1 MPRHFEVQIFP
12 YSANQIYTLVG
23 DIERYPEFLPWCTAL
38 RVRRRDGNKITADM
52 SIGFKLVRETFTTE
66 VTLNPETLEI
76 HVTYINGPF
85 RYLTNHWKFRPA
97 GDQLADEGACEV
109 TFDIDFEFRSK
120 LLQTLIGAVFHEVIS
135 RMVKAF
141 QERAKQLY
149 GSSLL

>member
-1 MPRHFEVQIFP
+1 MPRHFEVQTFP
-12 YSANQIYTLVG
+12 YAADQIYTLVA

-38 RVRRRDGNKITADM
+38 RVRRRDGNKIIADM

-66 VTLNPETLEI
+66 VTLRPETREI

-85 RYLTNHWKFRPA
+85 RYLTNHWRFTSA
-97 GDQLADEGACEV
+97 GEGACEV

-149 GSSLL
+149 GPA

>member
-1 MPRHFEVQIFP
+1 MPRHFEVQTFP
-12 YSANQIYTLVG
+12 YTADQIYTLVA

-38 RVRRRDGNKITADM
+38 RVRRRDGNKIIADM

-66 VTLNPETLEI
+66 VTLNPEGREI

-85 RYLTNHWKFRPA
+85 RYLTNHWRFTSA
-97 GDQLADEGACEV
+97 GEGACEV

-120 LLQTLIGAVFHEVIS
+120 LLQTLIGAVFHEVVS

-149 GSSLL
+149 GAPT

>member
-1 MPRHFEVQIFP
+1 
-12 YSANQIYTLVG
+12 
-23 DIERYPEFLPWCTAL
+23 
-38 RVRRRDGNKITADM
+38 M

-66 VTLNPETLEI
+66 VTLNPEVREI

-85 RYLTNHWKFRPA
+85 KYLTNHWQFQPV
-97 GDQLADEGACEV
+97 GEGSCEV

-149 GSSLL
+149 GSSQL

>member
-1 MPRHFEVQIFP
+1 MPRHFEVQTFP
-12 YSANQIYTLVG
+12 YTADQIYTLVA

-38 RVRRRDGNKITADM
+38 RIRRREGNKIIADM

-66 VTLNPETLEI
+66 VTLSPETREI

-85 RYLTNHWKFRPA
+85 RYLTNHWRFTSV
-97 GDQLADEGACEV
+97 GEGTCEV

-120 LLQTLIGAVFHEVIS
+120 LLQTLMGAVFHEVIS

-141 QERAKQLY
+141 QSRAKQLY
-149 GSSLL
+149 GPA

>member
-1 MPRHFEVQIFP
+1 M
-12 YSANQIYTLVG
+12 A

-38 RVRRRDGNKITADM
+38 RVRRRDGNKIIADM

-66 VTLNPETLEI
+66 VTLRPETREI

-85 RYLTNHWKFRPA
+85 RYLTNHWRFTS
-97 GDQLADEGACEV
+97 GGEGACEV

-149 GSSLL
+149 GPA